1 MSREQIEEMAKEL
14 TAYEKKLCERLP
26 KDKCL
31 LTSAVHAQVSCDYCK
46 IAEFL
51 VNAGYRKQSEGEWK
65 DQYQG
70 MYVNQ
75 LYKCSVCGETA
86 FHDDKRWF
94 LTKYCP
100 NCGAKMKGGE

>member
-1 MSREQIEEMAKEL
+1 MRKEKQIEEMAKAL

-51 VNAGYRKQSEGEWK
+51 VNAGYLYHNITGEELAF
-65 DQYQG
+65 DFANLVVLDFSNG
-70 MYVNQ
+70 F
-75 LYKCSVCGETA
+75 CGDSYFKNLILHFTV
-86 FHDDKRWF
+86 FNHRNDV
-94 LTKYCP
+94 
-100 NCGAKMKGGE
+100 